1 MCFLVVFGIPIIF
14 VVPRINRGMQKTR
27 KLNKLNSCGVMWCV
41 LCYCCSSY
49 K

>member
-1 MCFLVVFGIPIIF
+1 MFFGCFWYPIIF

-27 KLNKLNSCGVMWCV
+27 KLNKLNSCGVMCCV
-41 LCYCCSSY
+41 LGYCCSSY